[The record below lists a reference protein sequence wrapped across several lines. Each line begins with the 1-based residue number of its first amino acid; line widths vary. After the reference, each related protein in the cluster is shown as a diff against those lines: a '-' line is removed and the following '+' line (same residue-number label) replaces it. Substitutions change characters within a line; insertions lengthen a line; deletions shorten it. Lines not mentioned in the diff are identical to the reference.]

1 MQYKYLIEKIKNNTL
16 DNINR
21 SKYGCSNINYEVDGK
36 YFVRIS
42 TGKKKN
48 EHEILDKCQQLELCP
63 KLYYYDDETGD
74 MVSEYIDG
82 TILKCDERNNNDILK
97 RIASSL
103 KVLHKEKVDFIFNPV
118 EEIYSMYKRINKQK
132 KFEFYNNCVATMK
145 RILEKYRAPSD
156 LSLCHN
162 DITAGN
168 ILITEEKIFLIDF
181 EFSAMND
188 IYYDIAGFCCMLSD
202 EKKEFFINNYFEDK
216 ECDKEKLNDY
226 IKINFIWNA
235 SWNLIKYLENG
246 NIKHLEYSKEYID
259 LIDIKQ
265 KK

>member
-16 DNINR
+16 DNLNR
-21 SKYGCSNINYEVDGK
+21 MEYGCSNINYEIEKK

-42 TGKKKN
+42 TSKKKH
-48 EHEILDKCQQLELCP
+48 EHEILDKVQQLGLCP

-74 MVSEYIDG
+74 MVSEYIEG
-82 TILKCDERNNNDILK
+82 TILKYDERNNNEILTN
-97 RIASSL
+97 IASSL
-103 KVLHKEKVDFIFNPV
+103 KTLHKEKVDFTFNPV
-118 EEIYSMYKRINKQK
+118 EQIYSMYEIIKKQK
-132 KFEFYNNCVATMK
+132 EFKFYNNCVVAMK
-145 RILEKYRAPSD
+145 KILEKYKEPSD

-168 ILITEEKIFLIDF
+168 IIITKEKVFLIDF

-202 EKKEFFINNYFEDK
+202 EKKEFFINNYFENKKYDK
-216 ECDKEKLNDY
+216 AKLNDY
-226 IKINFIWNA
+226 MKINFVWNA
-235 SWNLIKYLENG
+235 SWNLIKYLENDS
-246 NIKHLEYSKEYID
+246 IKHLEYAKEYID
-259 LIDIKQ
+259 LIDINR